1 MRSAALRPA
10 RARTSTPVPRA
21 RPSTAAPRA
30 RPSTAA
36 PRAPEHGRPART
48 PEHGR
53 PAPQRG
59 HPALADAPER
69 GATQRPRQHGG
80 ATRNRD
86 VEIKVCG
93 RHACRALF
101 ERRATRI
108 LRVYLREE
116 LVKPFGDLLHRC
128 AELRRPYKIVDD
140 EELERIT
147 ESRHHEGICVVASAE
162 APRALAE
169 ILAAPGPGWLVALAG
184 VENPHNTGAIVRTAA
199 HFGARAVLIEG
210 VAKRLPPVVY
220 RTAQGGAEWVEV
232 VSAPALPAALA
243 EARRAGFTIYATS
256 SHAGVDLYAAKL
268 PPRAVVVLGAE
279 DAGLSAELARG
290 ADLTL
295 RIPGSG
301 RVESLNVGAATAV
314 LLAELWRRH
323 GTP

>member
-1 MRSAALRPA
+1 MKPGGRP
-10 RARTSTPVPRA
+10 P
-21 RPSTAAPRA
+21 RPSAER
-30 RPSTAA
+30 
-36 PRAPEHGRPART
+36 
-48 PEHGR
+48 R
-53 PAPQRG
+53 PAPAAR
-59 HPALADAPER
+59 APER
-69 GATQRPRQHGG
+69 GRPGVPARPRQHGG

-210 VAKRLPPVVY
+210 APKRLPPVVY
-220 RTAQGGAEWVEV
+220 RTAQGGAEWVDV
-232 VSAPALPAALA
+232 VAAPALTAALA
-243 EARRAGFTIYATS
+243 EARRAGFAICATS
-256 SHAGVDLYAAKL
+256 SQAGTDLFAAEL
-268 PPRAVVVLGAE
+268 PSRAVIVLGAE
-279 DAGLSAELARG
+279 DTGLAPATAAA

-295 RIPGSG
+295 RIPGSAH
-301 RVESLNVGAATAV
+301 VESLNVAAATAV

-323 GTP
+323 ATGATSPTSP